1 MQDKRVNEFIL
12 LPVPLEDCL
21 AAGIGEN
28 SLLQTYA
35 EGNAIIL
42 RAVSQ
47 ADIVCDGDCDN
58 CPVNEMDCD
67 GRCAICPCLER
78 CDEEEVDKNE

>member
-1 MQDKRVNEFIL
+1 MQDKRVNDFIL

-35 EGNAIIL
+35 EGNAIII

-47 ADIVCDGDCDN
+47 ADIVCSGDCDH
-58 CPVNEMDCD
+58 CPISETDCD
-67 GRCAICPCLER
+67 GNCEDCPCFHA
-78 CDEEEVDKNE
+78 CEEAEVCENE